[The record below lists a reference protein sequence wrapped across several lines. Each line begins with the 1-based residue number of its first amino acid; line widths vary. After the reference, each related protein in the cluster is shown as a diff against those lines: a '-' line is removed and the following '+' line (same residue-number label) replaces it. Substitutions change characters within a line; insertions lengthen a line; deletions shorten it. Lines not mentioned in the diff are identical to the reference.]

1 MLTQFAESIVIYL
14 LSIYIHV
21 CMYVYIKIIPRGIEQ
36 INMYLDSIIIKE

>member
-1 MLTQFAESIVIYL
+1 MLTQFAESIAIYL
-14 LSIYIHV
+14 LSIYIYI